1 MWLCSVDKTSDSEVC
16 LWIESGY
23 FEDETV
29 CVNCGNIVVVVVVVN
44 VVVVEFDI
52 GQSEVVDSVGK
63 QTQISK
69 TSTTSKYLFKK

>member
-1 MWLCSVDKTSDSEVC
+1 VLCGCVDKTSDSDVC

-29 CVNCGNIVVVVVVVN
+29 CVDCGDVVVVVGVG

-69 TSTTSKYLFKK
+69 TSTTSKYSFKK